1 MKIGDFIV
9 VYVPTP
15 GRGHPPRVLEAALP
29 NHLTKARGV
38 ACEVVPELVPAGEDG
53 DALVLRVE
61 DIIPFRSVLAPVR
74 PVRAPDAEPAA
85 VGIGDVL

>member
-9 VYVPTP
+9 VYVPTDKA
-15 GRGHPPRVLEAALP
+15 HPPRVLDAALP

-61 DIIPFRSVLAPVR
+61 DIIAFRSVLAPVR

-85 VGIGDVL
+85 PPEGGA